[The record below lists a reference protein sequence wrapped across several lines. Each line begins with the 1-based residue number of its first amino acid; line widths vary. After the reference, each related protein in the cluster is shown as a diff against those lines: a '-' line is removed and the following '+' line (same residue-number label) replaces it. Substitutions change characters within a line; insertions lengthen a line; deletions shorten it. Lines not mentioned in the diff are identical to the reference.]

1 MAAVLFR
8 LTSTPVFD
16 TNGNPV
22 SGALANWYLSG
33 TLTRTP
39 IYTDSGLSIEHEN
52 PVEANASGVLPSI
65 YLDSDIA
72 YRVIITDAD
81 GAELSDTDPYED
93 LDGAAVLAK
102 LLTVDGSGSG
112 LDADKLR
119 GTTPT
124 TFGLSLID
132 DAAASNAR
140 TTLGLGSM
148 ATQSSSNVTI
158 TGGSISVPLTIN
170 ATAIAYQFVL
180 EDAGTLVRHRGVPGR
195 HDHLSRAAGL
205 RRFDDP
211 DPGCRGDAP
220 VWRLCR
226 HRDALLWRLGN
237 AHQGQ
242 QQHLDRVRQR
252 HCLGFDAIDVGLSR
266 PSIAIAEAPDRM
278 DYLEDVDRGEDG
290 RHYCG
295 PGQ

>member
-180 EDAGTLVRHRGVPGR
+180 EDAGKLVRGEAGGARVFTIPSNATVAFPAGTIIYLVQQDSGGSMILTPAVGVTLLFGASVGTAT
-195 HDHLSRAAGL
+195 LSY
-205 RRFDDP
+205 
-211 DPGCRGDAP
+211 GDSGMLIK
-220 VWRLCR
+220 VNSNIWTVF
-226 HRDALLWRLGN
+226 GS
-237 AHQGQ
+237 G
-242 QQHLDRVRQR
+242 
-252 HCLGFDAIDVGLSR
+252 
-266 PSIAIAEAPDRM
+266 IA
-278 DYLEDVDRGEDG
+278 
-290 RHYCG
+290 
-295 PGQ
+295 